1 MPGEIG
7 QPIGALGRP
16 QSLEPG
22 DVAVSIVA
30 LAEIAFAPALELL
43 NRAEIERV
51 RRIACEDYRL
61 QVVKARALL
70 RTMLAAFT
78 GAPPASFEFDEGN
91 GTRPRLR
98 ENPWGLHF
106 SVSHTAGWIAVAV
119 ARAPI
124 GIDIEQMVPD
134 CAWQDIAETCFHP
147 SEREALQG
155 MPGRAA
161 REAFFCIWTRKEAYV
176 KAIGSAL
183 DTDPTGFS
191 TAVAPGSPVL
201 AELPS
206 AAVGAWYTR
215 AVAAPSGL
223 QAALAARHPQPRLIH
238 CRPACAPAA
247 RGEQPRRGGFAVA
260 DTRSIAGFAG

>member
-1 MPGEIG
+1 
-7 QPIGALGRP
+7 
-16 QSLEPG
+16 
-22 DVAVSIVA
+22 VAVSIVA
-30 LAEIAFAPALELL
+30 LSEIDLAPALELL
-43 NRAEIERV
+43 NRAELERV
-51 RRIACEDYRL
+51 GRIACEDYRL

-70 RTMLAAFT
+70 RRMLAAFT
-78 GAPPASFEFDEGN
+78 GAYPASFEFDEGG

-98 ENPWGLHF
+98 TNPWGLHF

-147 SEREALQG
+147 SEREALRG
-155 MPGRAA
+155 MAGRAA
-161 REAFFCIWTRKEAYV
+161 REAFFGVWTRKEAYL
-176 KAIGSAL
+176 KAIGTAL
-183 DTDPTGFS
+183 DTDPASFS
-191 TAVAPGSPVL
+191 TAVAPGCAVI
-201 AELPS
+201 AEAPS

-215 AVAAPSGL
+215 AIVAPSGL

-247 RGEQPRRGGFAVA
+247 HGSSPRRGFAAA
-260 DTRSIAGFAG
+260 DTRSIAGLAG